1 MIYLDNAATTYP
13 KPPQVYNAMTKAM
26 KKYGANPGRSGHKMS
41 MESALE
47 IYECRRVAAK
57 MFNAP
62 GEECV
67 AFTLNCTHAT
77 NMVLK
82 GLLKPGDNVVTSCLE
97 HNAIMRP
104 LKKLE
109 ERGVTHTTAKVYPGD
124 NDKTVDSFRKCITSK
139 TALIVCTCASNVWGI
154 KLPIER
160 IAALAKVYGIPMM
173 VDAAQGAGLVEL
185 DMEKYNIDYLCLA
198 GHKGLYGPMGT
209 GMLIASSANRLNT
222 IIEGGTGTNSLS
234 YYQPSDMPE
243 KLESGTPNIIGI
255 AGLRAGMEYVDRMGI
270 EKIRDHESKL
280 MTYFYDRVEKMKHV
294 ELYMPRPDKKYF
306 APVVSFNIKGKDS
319 ESVGNILDSNGIEV
333 RSGLHCAP
341 AAHKFAGTLERGA
354 VRVCPSVFTSQG
366 EIDRLVNVIQKMS

>member
-270 EKIRDHESKL
+270 EKICDHESKL

>member
-1 MIYLDNAATTYP
+1 
-13 KPPQVYNAMTKAM
+13 
-26 KKYGANPGRSGHKMS
+26 
-41 MESALE
+41 
-47 IYECRRVAAK
+47 
-57 MFNAP
+57 
-62 GEECV
+62 
-67 AFTLNCTHAT
+67 
-77 NMVLK
+77 
-82 GLLKPGDNVVTSCLE
+82 
-97 HNAIMRP
+97 
-104 LKKLE
+104 
-109 ERGVTHTTAKVYPGD
+109 
-124 NDKTVDSFRKCITSK
+124 
-139 TALIVCTCASNVWGI
+139 
-154 KLPIER
+154 
-160 IAALAKVYGIPMM
+160 
-173 VDAAQGAGLVEL
+173 
-185 DMEKYNIDYLCLA
+185 
-198 GHKGLYGPMGT
+198 MGT

-280 MTYFYDRVEKMKHV
+280 MTCFYDRVEKMKHV

>member
-104 LKKLE
+104 LKNW
-109 ERGVTHTTAKVYPGD
+109 R
-124 NDKTVDSFRKCITSK
+124 
-139 TALIVCTCASNVWGI
+139 NV
-154 KLPIER
+154 E
-160 IAALAKVYGIPMM
+160 
-173 VDAAQGAGLVEL
+173 
-185 DMEKYNIDYLCLA
+185 
-198 GHKGLYGPMGT
+198 
-209 GMLIASSANRLNT
+209 
-222 IIEGGTGTNSLS
+222 
-234 YYQPSDMPE
+234 
-243 KLESGTPNIIGI
+243 
-255 AGLRAGMEYVDRMGI
+255 
-270 EKIRDHESKL
+270 
-280 MTYFYDRVEKMKHV
+280 
-294 ELYMPRPDKKYF
+294 
-306 APVVSFNIKGKDS
+306 
-319 ESVGNILDSNGIEV
+319 
-333 RSGLHCAP
+333 
-341 AAHKFAGTLERGA
+341 
-354 VRVCPSVFTSQG
+354 
-366 EIDRLVNVIQKMS
+366 

>member
-280 MTYFYDRVEKMKHV
+280 MTCFYDRVEKMKHV

>member
-1 MIYLDNAATTYP
+1 M
-13 KPPQVYNAMTKAM
+13 
-26 KKYGANPGRSGHKMS
+26 
-41 MESALE
+41 
-47 IYECRRVAAK
+47 
-57 MFNAP
+57 
-62 GEECV
+62 
-67 AFTLNCTHAT
+67 
-77 NMVLK
+77 
-82 GLLKPGDNVVTSCLE
+82 
-97 HNAIMRP
+97 
-104 LKKLE
+104 E

-270 EKIRDHESKL
+270 EKYVTTK
-280 MTYFYDRVEKMKHV
+280 
-294 ELYMPRPDKKYF
+294 
-306 APVVSFNIKGKDS
+306 
-319 ESVGNILDSNGIEV
+319 
-333 RSGLHCAP
+333 
-341 AAHKFAGTLERGA
+341 
-354 VRVCPSVFTSQG
+354 
-366 EIDRLVNVIQKMS
+366 VN